1 MKCSDQCLTDRLS
14 QRDGPFRLAKVLTGG
29 MMSKDIVRWQFMTFC
44 LYPTGNE
51 KSQKVCELRN
61 DFFFFKDEMKKDML
75 EGGTSIGEK
84 YKTFAVIKG

>member
-1 MKCSDQCLTDRLS
+1 
-14 QRDGPFRLAKVLTGG
+14 
-29 MMSKDIVRWQFMTFC
+29 MTFC

-75 EGGTSIGEK
+75 EVEDTLERN
-84 YKTFAVIKG
+84 TRLLL

>member
-1 MKCSDQCLTDRLS
+1 MLRSVFDRQAFS

-44 LYPTGNE
+44 SCLTGNE

-61 DFFFFKDEMKKDML
+61 DFFFSKMR
-75 EGGTSIGEK
+75 
-84 YKTFAVIKG
+84 

>member
-29 MMSKDIVRWQFMTFC
+29 MMSKDIVRYQFMTFC

-61 DFFFFKDEMKKDML
+61 DLFFFSKMRRKKTCWKEGQAL
-75 EGGTSIGEK
+75 ERNTRLLL
-84 YKTFAVIKG
+84 